1 MIFRGIR
8 GPELERA
15 SDFGTRRRHAG
26 IVHNLLNEHQNL
38 SLPGGEIAHFIV
50 PVYKTSLLVL
60 YTADLMSGS
69 RVRAKRKVF
78 VSIASAT
85 MRIFHSNYLCT
96 LKVASVEI
104 AVLAAL
110 GNNVGGLSIKA

>member
-15 SDFGTRRRHAG
+15 GDFGTCRRHAG
-26 IVHNLLNEHQNL
+26 IVHNFLNEHQNL
-38 SLPGGEIAHFIV
+38 SLPGGEIAHFPV

-69 RVRAKRKVF
+69 SGARWKRKVF
-78 VSIASAT
+78 VSIAST
-85 MRIFHSNYLCT
+85 TLRIPHPNCLCA
-96 LKVASVEI
+96 LKVTSVEI
-104 AVLAAL
+104 AVLATL
-110 GNNVGGLSIKA
+110 GNNVGGLSS